1 MDSYKGLI
9 FNDLSLLILVLQNLS
24 SIINVEKVGICYESH
39 TNIVVII
46 ILFCP

>member
-24 SIINVEKVGICYESH
+24 SIINVEKVRIYY
-39 TNIVVII
+39 
-46 ILFCP
+46 IL

>member
-24 SIINVEKVGICYESH
+24 SIINVEKVRIYY
-39 TNIVVII
+39 
-46 ILFCP
+46 ILWKSY